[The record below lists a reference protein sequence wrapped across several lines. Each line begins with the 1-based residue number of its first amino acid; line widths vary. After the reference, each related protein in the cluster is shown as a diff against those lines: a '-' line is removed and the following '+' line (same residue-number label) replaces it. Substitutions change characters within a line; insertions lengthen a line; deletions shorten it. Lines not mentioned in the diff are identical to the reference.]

1 MPGTVRSVTEQLFDE
16 LSQQQQAKMPTKQL
30 GKEDFLKLLTL
41 QLRSQNPLDPTSNQE
56 MAAQLAQFSTLEQMQ
71 NINATLEQ
79 LLQSNASL
87 ALQMA
92 QYTAP
97 SLIGK
102 TAQVSSS
109 QVALDGSNT
118 VAVGYQLATAAAE
131 GTIEIRTSSGALLRS
146 IRIPPSQLGAGTH
159 RVEWDGRDDHGER
172 VPAGTYTITIRAR
185 TNDGTEV
192 TATPL
197 VRGTITGIRYST
209 SGLMVLLGALE
220 VPISSIIELS

>member
-16 LSQQQQAKMPTKQL
+16 LAPQQQAKTPTKQL

-56 MAAQLAQFSTLEQMQ
+56 MAAQLAQFSALEQMQ

-109 QVALDGSNT
+109 QVAFDGNST
-118 VAVGYQLATAAAE
+118 VAMGYQLASAAAE
-131 GTIEIRTSSGALLRS
+131 GTIEIRSSSGALLRS
-146 IRIPPSQLGAGTH
+146 IRIPASELSAGTH
-159 RVEWDGRDDHGER
+159 QLEWDGRDDRGQR
-172 VPAGTYTITIRAR
+172 VPAGTYSITVRAH
-185 TNDGTEV
+185 TSDGTEV

-197 VRGTITGIRYST
+197 VRGTITGIRYS
-209 SGLMVLLGALE
+209 SNGLMVLLGALE